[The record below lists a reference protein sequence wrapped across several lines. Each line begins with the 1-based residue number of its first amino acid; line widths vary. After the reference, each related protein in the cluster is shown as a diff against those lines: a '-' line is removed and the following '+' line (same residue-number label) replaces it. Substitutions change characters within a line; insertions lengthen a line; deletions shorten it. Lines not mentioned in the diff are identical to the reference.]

1 MDNLEETPY
10 SAERGRA
17 TANQGYPSPSLGQ
30 PSTTSFASWRQVV
43 GNVLTLFTGAALAR
57 VVAALIL
64 VIIARQIGPEAYGQ
78 YSASLAL
85 VGLTSVLFS
94 LGLDAWLLYQGG
106 RDLEQLDVWFT
117 SALLLKASLGALWL
131 LGVWVL
137 APYLNPDSFPWRLV
151 LLASLAL
158 WLEEIAKIVWAAFKV
173 QLRNDLTFVMM
184 ILVQIILLGATL
196 LLASQQIQEPEPYL
210 GGRLLAAGIVAV
222 VSSLLIVRALGLRL
236 RMEAVWTALRTT
248 LPFAVSLGLALVYSQ
263 APLAIVAGELGG
275 VAAGIYAPAINVT
288 NALFLIPIA
297 IFEVM
302 VPILSR
308 GNARSHAWVR
318 RVSLRLLP
326 IMGIVGLVLGI
337 ALALIS
343 RPLVLLLYG
352 PAYQGSAGV
361 LAILG
366 GALAL
371 HCPTIALAAVLV
383 AVGWQVRRVG
393 VQAVAAALNV
403 ALTFS
408 FVQRL
413 GVTGVAKVYVA
424 SELVLLLGY
433 LGLFILWMRNA
444 KIITN
449 H

>member
-1 MDNLEETPY
+1 MGSLKEIPY
-10 SAERGRA
+10 VAEDQDYISSSPD
-17 TANQGYPSPSLGQ
+17 QGP
-30 PSTTSFASWRQVV
+30 TTGFASWRQVL
-43 GNVLTLFTGAALAR
+43 GNVLMLFSGSALAR
-57 VVAALIL
+57 VLAALIL
-64 VIIARQIGPEAYGQ
+64 VVIARQIGPQAYGQ

-106 RDLEQLDVWFT
+106 QDLEQLDLWFT
-117 SALLLKASLGALWL
+117 SALFLKASLGSLWL
-131 LGVWVL
+131 LGVWAL
-137 APYLNPDSFPWRLV
+137 TPYLNPDSFPWRLV
-151 LLASLAL
+151 FLASLAL
-158 WLEEIAKIVWAAFKV
+158 WLEEIARIAWAGFKV
-173 QLRNDLTFVMM
+173 RLRNDLTLIMM
-184 ILVQIILLGATL
+184 ILVQVTFLGATL

-210 GGRLLAAGIVAV
+210 TGRLLAACIGAAV
-222 VSSLLIVRALGLRL
+222 SGLLIVRRLGLRL
-236 RMEAVWTALRTT
+236 RLESVWMALRTT
-248 LPFAVSLGLALVYSQ
+248 LPFAVSLGLALVYGQ
-263 APLAIVAGELGG
+263 AALTIVAGELGG
-275 VAAGIYAPAINVT
+275 VAAGIYAPAVNVT

-308 GNARSHAWVR
+308 SNARSRAWVR

-326 IMGIVGLVLGI
+326 IMGFVGAALGI
-337 ALALIS
+337 ALALAS

-352 PAYQGSAGV
+352 PAYSASAEV

-403 ALTFS
+403 ALNLL
-408 FVQRL
+408 FVQQL
-413 GVTGVAKVYVA
+413 GVIGVAKVYVA
-424 SELVLLLGY
+424 SEFILLLGY
-433 LGLFILWMRNA
+433 LGLFILWMRNR
-444 KIITN
+444 KVVTSP
-449 H
+449 